1 MEEIDGMIW
10 DWIMML
16 PEDDQKRITNPVD
29 VIECINE
36 EAVEEIKTEM
46 WELMKGRI
54 NYNSILHNLKIRLQ
68 NIIETDQS
76 SDEEEEE
83 QIVDSDSDSE

>member
-1 MEEIDGMIW
+1 MDEIDGMIW

-16 PEDDQKRITNPVD
+16 PEDDQRRITNPRD

-36 EAVEEIKTEM
+36 EAEEEIKTQL
-46 WELMKGRI
+46 WELIKSRI
-54 NYNSILHNLKIRLQ
+54 DYNTILNNLRLYLG
-68 NIIETDQS
+68 NIIETDYS

-83 QIVDSDSDSE
+83 QVVDSDTE

>member
-1 MEEIDGMIW
+1 MDEIDGMIW

-16 PEDDQKRITNPVD
+16 PEEDQRRITNPRD

-36 EAVEEIKTEM
+36 EAEEEIKTQL
-46 WELMKGRI
+46 WELIKSRI
-54 NYNSILHNLKIRLQ
+54 DYNTILNNLRLYLG
-68 NIIETDQS
+68 NIIETDYS

-83 QIVDSDSDSE
+83 QVVDSDTE

>member
-1 MEEIDGMIW
+1 MDEIDGMIW

-16 PEDDQKRITNPVD
+16 PEDDQRRITNPRD

-36 EAVEEIKTEM
+36 EAEEEIKTQL
-46 WELMKGRI
+46 WELIKSRI
-54 NYNSILHNLKIRLQ
+54 DYNTILNNLRLYLGT
-68 NIIETDQS
+68 IIETDYS

-83 QIVDSDSDSE
+83 QVVDSDTE

>member
-1 MEEIDGMIW
+1 MEEVEGMIW

-16 PEDDQKRITNPVD
+16 PEDDQKLITNPAD

-46 WELMKGRI
+46 WEIMKSRI
-54 NYNSILHNLKIRLQ
+54 NYNSILNNLRLHLH
-68 NIIETDQS
+68 NIIETDYS

-83 QIVDSDSDSE
+83 QIVYSDSESE

>member
-16 PEDDQKRITNPVD
+16 PEDDQRRITNPGD

-36 EAVEEIKTEM
+36 EAVEEIKTG
-46 WELMKGRI
+46 LPFQ
-54 NYNSILHNLKIRLQ
+54 RL
-68 NIIETDQS
+68 
-76 SDEEEEE
+76 
-83 QIVDSDSDSE
+83 VF

>member
-1 MEEIDGMIW
+1 MIW

-16 PEDDQKRITNPVD
+16 PEEDQRRITNPRD

-36 EAVEEIKTEM
+36 EAEEEIKTQL
-46 WELMKGRI
+46 WELIKSRI
-54 NYNSILHNLKIRLQ
+54 DYNTILNNLRLYLG
-68 NIIETDQS
+68 NIIETDYS

-83 QIVDSDSDSE
+83 QVVDSDTE